1 MEAIDLGKA
10 LCVVTGASRG
20 FGHSLA
26 LHLSTLLKS
35 GSMLVVIAR
44 SEGKL
49 RELQAEIRSSGVTEE
64 TLQIKNVAADLGK
77 KEGLQ
82 EVVRVLTETE
92 TSSFNHMLLINNA
105 ASLGDI
111 SKFVVNLTELE
122 EVDQYF
128 SFNFSSALCLTA
140 SLLKHFVKRPGLKRT
155 IVNISSLCAL
165 KPFKSWSLYCSSK
178 AARNMLFQ
186 VLAEENPDIRVLN
199 YAPGPLDTE
208 MQVAARSQ
216 SGDSELRETCAR
228 LHESGQLISCSQSTS
243 KLVHLLLKDQ
253 FKSGCHIDFYDV

>member
-1 MEAIDLGKA
+1 
-10 LCVVTGASRG
+10 
-20 FGHSLA
+20 
-26 LHLSTLLKS
+26 
-35 GSMLVVIAR
+35 MLVVIAR

-199 YAPGPLDTE
+199 YAPGKAKRRLMKTK
-208 MQVAARSQ
+208 
-216 SGDSELRETCAR
+216 SEK
-228 LHESGQLISCSQSTS
+228 G
-243 KLVHLLLKDQ
+243 
-253 FKSGCHIDFYDV
+253 